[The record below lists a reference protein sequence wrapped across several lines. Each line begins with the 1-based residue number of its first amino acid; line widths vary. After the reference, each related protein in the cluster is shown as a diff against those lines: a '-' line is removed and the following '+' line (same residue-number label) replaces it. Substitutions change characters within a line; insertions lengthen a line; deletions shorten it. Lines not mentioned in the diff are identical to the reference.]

1 MPVLKASGEVLGLL
15 GSLCFY
21 LDEVTENLKTEEVVQ
36 KCSIRLSRPHEFS
49 SSIAKLLCLGDEI
62 FESDTGV
69 NAYITPYPKQKEGDN
84 KAKKQE

>member
-1 MPVLKASGEVLGLL
+1 
-15 GSLCFY
+15 
-21 LDEVTENLKTEEVVQ
+21 VQ

-69 NAYITPYPKQKEGDN
+69 NAYITPYPKQQEGDN